1 MRKAII
7 LLASIAFMLTTACT
21 GVRTVT
27 KGLENQAFIQVMG
40 DKNVYSS
47 HVTIVL
53 DGETTFMAEVNK
65 IGTSIPK
72 GTVYAISTG
81 KHFIEVKNRNQVIY
95 SKQIFV
101 SAQETKQI
109 TLP

>member
-7 LLASIAFMLTTACT
+7 LLVGSVLMLTSACT
-21 GVRTVT
+21 GLQTVT

-40 DKNVYSS
+40 DRDTYSEE
-47 HVTIVL
+47 VTVVL
-53 DGETTFMAEVNK
+53 DGETTFTAEVNK
-65 IGTSIPK
+65 MGTSIPK

-81 KHFIEVKNRNQVIY
+81 KHFIEVKHRNRVVY

-109 TLP
+109 ILQ

>member
-1 MRKAII
+1 MRRAII
-7 LLASIAFMLTTACT
+7 LFASIAFMLTTACT
-21 GVRTVT
+21 GVQTVT
-27 KGLENQAFIQVMG
+27 KGLENQAYIQILG
-40 DKNVYSS
+40 DRDVYSDQ
-47 HVTIVL
+47 VTIVL
-53 DGETTFMAEVNK
+53 DSETTFKAEVNK
-65 IGTSIPK
+65 IGTSVPK

-81 KHFIEVKNRNQVIY
+81 KHFIEVKNRNQVVY